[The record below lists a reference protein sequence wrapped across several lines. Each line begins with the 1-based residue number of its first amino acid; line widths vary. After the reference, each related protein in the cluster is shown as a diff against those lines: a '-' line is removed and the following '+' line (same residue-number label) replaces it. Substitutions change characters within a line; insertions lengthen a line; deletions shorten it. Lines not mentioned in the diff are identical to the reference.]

1 MIGNF
6 KLTWY
11 GEWWLWWVLLLSLLG
26 NFLQYEFFKGYD
38 KNVSTTAKSFETEQL
53 ENFDLNRAVHEKNL
67 TILDLNK
74 KLNECIEILRIV
86 EEETDGSI
94 AVKHILENE

>member
-11 GEWWLWWVLLLSLLG
+11 GEWWLWWTLVLSLVG

-38 KNVSTTAKSFETEQL
+38 KNVITIAEGFEAEQL
-53 ENFDLNRAVHEKNL
+53 ENFDLNRGLHERNL
-67 TILDLNK
+67 IVLDLQR
-74 KLNECIEILRIV
+74 KLNECISILEII
-86 EEETDGSI
+86 EDETNGSI
-94 AVKHILENE
+94 AVDHILENE